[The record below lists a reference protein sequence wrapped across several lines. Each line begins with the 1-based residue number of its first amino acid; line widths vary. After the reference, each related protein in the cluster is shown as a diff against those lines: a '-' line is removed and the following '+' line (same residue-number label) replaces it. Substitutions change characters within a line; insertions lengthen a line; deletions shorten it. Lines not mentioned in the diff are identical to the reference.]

1 MTGDFIDKTTSLKTL
16 ERITFEAIPFAK
28 GYKVRVKIAFDP
40 ENSMQVDKILEDDP
54 KKNEV
59 LEALEAFKTNI
70 IEKTL
75 GGHVIIDE

>member
-1 MTGDFIDKTTSLKTL
+1 MTDFIDKTTSLKTL

-59 LEALEAFKTNI
+59 LLALEAFKKNYI
-70 IEKTL
+70 VNTL